1 MNKIKKRVSDSSVI
15 MTQLILPEHTNDL
28 GTVFGGQLMSWVD
41 IAAAICSRRHTQRN
55 VVTAS
60 VDALS
65 FLAPIRLGWIVT
77 LQASVNYVWSS
88 SCEIGVKVT
97 AENPSTGE
105 TFHTASAYVTMVALD
120 SNGRP
125 CKIYSLQPESEDE
138 QRRFEEAQQR
148 RAARLKLKKEIASKR
163 AQDD

>member
-1 MNKIKKRVSDSSVI
+1 
-15 MTQLILPEHTNDL
+15 
-28 GTVFGGQLMSWVD
+28 MSWVD

-88 SCEIGVKVT
+88 SCESGVKVT

-125 CKIYSLQPESEDE
+125 CKIYSLQPEGEDE

>member
-1 MNKIKKRVSDSSVI
+1 

-41 IAAAICSRRHTQRN
+41 IAAAICKTTCSEKRCDL
-55 VVTAS
+55 AS

-65 FLAPIRLGWIVT
+65 FLAPIRLGWIAT

-125 CKIYSLQPESEDE
+125 CKNNTTLSLKKKKSVVS
-138 QRRFEEAQQR
+138 RKLSNVVKLACN
-148 RAARLKLKKEIASKR
+148 LKKEIAAKR
-163 AQDD
+163 AKQKSK

>member
-1 MNKIKKRVSDSSVI
+1 MSEKIKSPKDSSVV

-41 IAAAICSRRHTQRN
+41 IAAAICARKHTQRN

-65 FLAPIRLGWIVT
+65 FLAPIIRLGWVVT
-77 LQASVNYVWSS
+77 LTASVNYVWKS

-97 AENPSTGE
+97 AENTNTTE

-125 CKIYSLQPESEDE
+125 CQIPGLCPESEDE
-138 QRRFEEAQQR
+138 KDA
-148 RAARLKLKKEIASKR
+148 LKKLNIEEKL
-163 AQDD
+163 D